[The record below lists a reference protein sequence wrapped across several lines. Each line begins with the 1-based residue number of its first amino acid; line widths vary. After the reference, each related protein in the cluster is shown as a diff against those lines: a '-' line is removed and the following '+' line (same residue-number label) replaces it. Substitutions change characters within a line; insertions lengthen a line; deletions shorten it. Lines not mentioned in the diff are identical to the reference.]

1 MPAMDDGYGDLEV
14 AAKDFIRR
22 FGITAGDDIENLSHI
37 VGEGATKLQGKF
49 LFICLKEDLA
59 NHNYQALSATI

>member
-37 VGEGATKLQGKF
+37 VGEGATKLQGMKISLYNYVNF
-49 LFICLKEDLA
+49 A
-59 NHNYQALSATI
+59 NHT